1 LILVF
6 GPVSGAHLNPL
17 VTLSRAWQDG
27 GWRHVPAYVAAQC
40 GGALAGVALANMMF
54 GLPPFAPSTHPRN
67 GWPLLMSETLAT
79 FGLLITISGCARFR
93 SAACLAVPAY
103 ITGAYWFT
111 SSTSFANPAV
121 TLARALTD
129 TFSGI
134 RPGDAPGFVGAQL
147 AGAAL
152 AVALGR
158 WLFRDMTRSSQL
170 ATNSFTAGRH
180 ET

>member
-1 LILVF
+1 
-6 GPVSGAHLNPL
+6 
-17 VTLSRAWQDG
+17 
-27 GWRHVPAYVAAQC
+27 
-40 GGALAGVALANMMF
+40 
-54 GLPPFAPSTHPRN
+54 
-67 GWPLLMSETLAT
+67 
-79 FGLLITISGCARFR
+79 
-93 SAACLAVPAY
+93 VPAY